1 MSNIKINDVPQ
12 RIQYS
17 ATGGQTQFTIPF
29 PFFSNSYVYVWLNGI
44 QILQGGA
51 PGQYVVTGAGSPS
64 GGLVTFNTAATLN
77 DIVTIEGI
85 MPIDRTSIY
94 SATISNLTGSDL
106 NGDFNREVVMLQQL
120 NTTQSF
126 MQLQYAPWTEISQD
140 LTVTTDRYIP
150 LLPAGYGWRKNMA
163 GTAIEAIAIP
173 DGGFAPQVGSF
184 VTVSD
189 ERSDLPNSF
198 PLFDLGNASTGG
210 MGIPAGT
217 TAQRVVPTAPNIG
230 LRFNTD
236 LSIIEVYIGGVWVE
250 IPSSAAGL
258 FLPLVGGTMSGVIDM
273 DSNAIENLPAPTNPN
288 DAVRKAYADL
298 FLPLAGGTM
307 SGAIDMGAELINNL
321 LDPVS
326 AQDAATKNYVDTV
339 VGGAAGGVG
348 GNIQWNDAGAFGGDP
363 NFNTDGSG
371 NVTITGS
378 LVVDNLSF
386 DGNRISA
393 TTGLVELEDAQLF
406 NDMDADSNK
415 IINLLAPTAGTDA
428 ANKAYVDSVAAGFFF
443 LEPVRVAST
452 ANFTSTYNNGT
463 SGVGATLT
471 ATVNGAASI
480 DGVSLSLNDRVLF
493 KDQTTTYQNGIYYV
507 SQVGSGGT
515 PAIYTRALDYDE
527 PSDIDPGDMAT
538 VLQGTAN
545 ASTFWVET
553 AIVTTIGTDPITF
566 TQFGVSSSNV
576 VTLTG
581 TQTISGVKTFSNG
594 FRLANTGILDTNGV
608 AILDFN
614 AVASAVNNLRL
625 QNNIATGSPVMSAVG
640 SDTNIGFQ
648 IDSKG
653 TAGVYIKG
661 QQTGLTPAGY
671 RGEVISASVLAAS
684 AVAFTT
690 ATARNITSISLTAG
704 NWLVFGIVSF
714 AGSSNVQTQV
724 ISWCSTTSATLP
736 DNSIRSGMTVAT
748 ATTQFNFN
756 TAPLF
761 LNLAATTTVY
771 LSGYTAFASGS
782 VGGSGYIVG
791 VRL

>member
-29 PFFSNSYVYVWLNGI
+29 PFFANSYVYVWLNGI
-44 QILQGGA
+44 QLVQGGA

-140 LTVTTDRYIP
+140 LTDTTDRYIP
-150 LLPAGYGWRKNMA
+150 LLPAGYAWRKNMA

-184 VTVSD
+184 VTVTD

-217 TAQRVVPTAPNIG
+217 TAQRVVPSAPNIG
-230 LRFNTD
+230 MRFNTD
-236 LSIIEVYIGGVWVE
+236 LGFIEAYIGGVWVE

-258 FLPLVGGTMSGVIDM
+258 FLPLAGGTMAGTIDM
-273 DSNAIENLPAPTNPN
+273 DSNPIENLPAPTNPN

-326 AQDAATKNYVDTV
+326 NQDAATKIYVDTV
-339 VGGAAGGVG
+339 VGGAAGGVA

-363 NFNTDGSG
+363 NFNTDGAG
-371 NVTITGS
+371 NVTIDGS
-378 LVVDNLSF
+378 LEVDNLSF
-386 DGNRISA
+386 NGNRISA

-443 LEPVRVAST
+443 LEPVLVAST
-452 ANFTSTYNNGT
+452 ANFTSTYANGT
-463 SGVGATLT
+463 AGVGATLT
-471 ATVNGAASI
+471 ASSNGAASI
-480 DGVSLSLNDRVLF
+480 DGVSLALNDRVLF
-493 KDQTTTYQNGIYYV
+493 KNQTSTLENGIYFV
-507 SQVGSGGT
+507 SQVGDGST

-553 AIVTTIGTDPITF
+553 AVVTTIGTDPITF
-566 TQFGVSSSNV
+566 TQFGVSANNV
-576 VTLTG
+576 VTITG
-581 TQTISGVKTFSNG
+581 SQTVTGQKTFV
-594 FRLANTGILDTNGV
+594 APILG
-608 AILDFN
+608 
-614 AVASAVNNLRL
+614 
-625 QNNIATGSPVMSAVG
+625 
-640 SDTNIGFQ
+640 
-648 IDSKG
+648 
-653 TAGVYIKG
+653 
-661 QQTGLTPAGY
+661 
-671 RGEVISASVLAAS
+671 AAS
-684 AVAFTT
+684 ATSLAFSS
-690 ATARNITSISLTAG
+690 TS
-704 NWLVFGIVSF
+704 GII
-714 AGSSNVQTQV
+714 G
-724 ISWCSTTSATLP
+724 
-736 DNSIRSGMTVAT
+736 
-748 ATTQFNFN
+748 
-756 TAPLF
+756 
-761 LNLAATTTVY
+761 TTTNDD
-771 LSGYTAFASGS
+771 APSGS
-782 VGGSGYIVG
+782 VGYFASNDTTASPTALTTNTLTNVASISLPAGDYDVFGYVGFEPANTTNIVTLFGFSNSVSASFPSSNIATMQYGGSTG
-791 VRL
+791 VVPQSGNSIRFSIPTVRYSLASTTTIYLTVRGTFSVSTLTGWGAIHARVRR